1 MDYINTHSNEE
12 RLSNIY
18 VNNTLEPNNESSN
31 LEGYLNLLDNN
42 FTFNQK
48 DINTFNLIDKQT
60 KPNSNE
66 EKDHKN
72 KDMNDT
78 FQIQTLSKTDE
89 YQKENSEKP
98 KKRCGR
104 KRKNDV
110 RETEH
115 GKFSDDNVRR
125 KVKHLVLKYVM
136 IFINQ
141 KIDNIYGGKIGSGTC
156 KKQLKLLNHEQ
167 KKNASIEFNQKFLH
181 KKLGEIFSESLSG
194 RYTNFLL
201 THNERLIS
209 KLINEKDEVKKNIL
223 QIYLMLHF

>member
-48 DINTFNLIDKQT
+48 DINILNLIDKQT

-72 KDMNDT
+72 KELNGNFHKKMR
-78 FQIQTLSKTDE
+78 
-89 YQKENSEKP
+89 QK
-98 KKRCGR
+98 KK
-104 KRKNDV
+104 KDV

-115 GKFSDDNVRR
+115 GKFSDDNTRR
-125 KVKHLVLKYVM
+125 KVKHLVLKYLM
-136 IFINQ
+136 IFIN
-141 KIDNIYGGKIGSGTC
+141 
-156 KKQLKLLNHEQ
+156 
-167 KKNASIEFNQKFLH
+167 
-181 KKLGEIFSESLSG
+181 
-194 RYTNFLL
+194 
-201 THNERLIS
+201 
-209 KLINEKDEVKKNIL
+209 
-223 QIYLMLHF
+223 